1 MGRLSKLNSANL
13 KLGKGMEND
22 LGTLGVSGGQPG
34 AGGSLSCCALGE
46 GEPSSACMAGRV
58 HVLPCHI
65 FKPLAWL

>member
-1 MGRLSKLNSANL
+1 
-13 KLGKGMEND
+13 MEND

-34 AGGSLSCCALGE
+34 AGGSLSCCAPGE
-46 GEPSSACMAGRV
+46 GEPSSACMAGRL